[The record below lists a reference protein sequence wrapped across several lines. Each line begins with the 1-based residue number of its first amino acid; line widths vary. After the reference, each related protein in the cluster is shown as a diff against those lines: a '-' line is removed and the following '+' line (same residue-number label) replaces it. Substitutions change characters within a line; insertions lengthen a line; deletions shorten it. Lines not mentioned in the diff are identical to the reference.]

1 MPTLVEVPNLGKIE
15 FPDGMSHDDIT
26 SSIKNLLSKKG
37 GEQTNE
43 NAESKSDQGA
53 RSQGDAERTLNG
65 KVNSALP
72 DGTQAS
78 DQPRPQDQ
86 GQPQRGDEAR
96 VSGDIFDRLA
106 EGGEKDAKQKDA
118 KAEDGYGSQVRQED
132 RQGVRGQ
139 EDAGKQAEVKD
150 ETSGVQ
156 PPAQG
161 FMEEI
166 KTPEGRK
173 AAIASALEEGIPMA
187 LGSVAAGVV
196 GPAATAGAVPFVG
209 PAAPLVGVGAGGVTF
224 LATQELAKKIF
235 VKPVESVL
243 GIKEDIEAAQAAA
256 PTAAKYGGYAGMA
269 PFAIE
274 SAAGFLKT
282 GAEAAAGA
290 AEGQAVKEA
299 AKAVW
304 EKAAAGFAGGVA
316 FEPIRY
322 GFEATEKAAGI
333 TDEAPKPIT
342 KESALES
349 GLMGLVLGGKVEEQK
364 AKNEAG
370 KKEIADAG
378 LPETADVASQIK
390 PDTTIEKENATKTG
404 EIKEDGIGEYPKG
417 NEAWQATEAGY
428 SHSFEPTAEGQEKIE
443 GNRIYAAA
451 YRDPNTGIVHI
462 GVDHETAEG
471 KAKPEEEVTKNA
483 SERNTGDYGFVTD
496 KGEFI
501 SREDAEKIAREN
513 GQYWG
518 NFSGQPVM
526 HSTDLALD
534 IENEPKQEEAKP
546 RELGGAAA
554 KTEFDKKRVIEAAKL
569 LRDSPTPFD
578 RNDPNDF
585 EKFKQ
590 EYTAGFDEG
599 TFDGPEG
606 EAELRNIYDKAH
618 DAFEIHSKDPSIPI
632 VRAVERIGMEPPKE
646 DSVIGISNQKIDEQR
661 KAMGLPPI
669 TDTLKRTWGAAHDEA
684 ANRIQDN
691 PQYASDLLK
700 DLKDSNRSVNDVE
713 LAALAQ
719 NMVETRNRIDKNNKL
734 INSGNLSETE
744 LAAKMQENRVLQ
756 ENHDDLDRII
766 VGAKSETAR
775 GLNFSK
781 ALFRSDFS
789 LAAMKSKARAAR
801 GGKKLTPE
809 EESKIEEDYKNIKNT
824 LDAEDKAKENQAKK
838 GERKTDEAVKK
849 SASRVQRIVKSLK
862 ASKLREEKTRETTE
876 TKPVVTSQKVEEAV
890 KAKTTPTEKPAS
902 VDPAVQKIFNL
913 ISKSLSEK
921 ADSARERIRQ
931 RRREG
936 RLMMGLD
943 PVDLADHAIIGAD
956 YILKGTSE
964 FVKWSNSMINEF
976 GDYVKP
982 HLNQIFEAAKKQAE
996 QEAKEFITKNK
1007 IPKEPK
1013 VKKEP
1018 AEKAKKV
1025 SEMSPEELINRYKSI
1040 IESKKED
1047 PQHLGSPIEKLL
1059 DAVVQRE
1066 LETGKTEQTLDRK
1079 AAVNEVHE
1087 IVKSVMGENWS
1098 LKETQDAL
1106 SRIGQF
1112 RKLSEKASRKIVFE
1126 TKGYLL
1132 QLGKIR
1138 FATGEATGAPELA
1151 PKTASRRE
1159 INAQTRRAA
1168 EAYRNVVKKFNLVV
1182 KDPES
1187 QLKGHLDGVRTR
1199 IKNRIE
1205 DLKQAIVT
1213 GVRKSGA
1220 SKEKEYPEDIK
1231 QMQRDLQSLEAQY
1244 EIIYGK
1250 KQKQEPT
1257 YEQKVA
1263 ASERAYENLIEKKE
1277 QELRD
1282 LQRGILPDSEKGE
1295 KITSEKIE
1303 RHKAELETLRSEINA
1318 IKEADS
1324 IRREEQKQIK
1334 YSKRIDFL
1342 KKVLAG
1348 GKVTKEDIA
1357 EYGPDSADVAILKD
1371 EIAALE
1377 KQRDALKPK
1386 KTEDEKFLNSLKN
1399 KLSARE
1405 KKLAEIQNEIKK
1417 VSRPKQLALKE
1428 EEQKI
1433 QNQIDDVNKQ
1443 INEYREA
1450 AKLPLK
1456 TAEERKITSLE
1467 RQIKNKQK
1475 QLQEKTIKAKAKP
1488 IDWNNPDIT
1497 RLTQELKSVSDQM
1510 KSEDWYMAAR
1520 AKMAVDAYTN
1530 RKLKQRDEYL
1540 RRIEEKDFAPKTRTP
1555 YEPEDEEA
1563 QKAAAE
1569 AARAKLEWEA
1579 RLREDQWKN
1588 ASTPER
1594 VARTIVAWKRA
1605 AVLSYIKTLF
1615 KLASATAEVAV
1626 YKPLDVAVGTIIGKL
1641 PVLNIIAEKSAIEG
1655 RAGRKDIDAY
1665 VKGFLK
1671 GAREFKNVAQGKP
1684 SEIEALFDKPNYIP
1698 AGILGFP
1705 GNIHAAV
1712 KNPTFRANYELG
1724 LRRYFEFASDHG
1736 LDIEDPS
1743 VQRQAELAAYKYAQ
1757 RSIFK
1762 QDNTIV
1768 KSYNAINSFLKKNK
1782 YPIVR
1787 AFGYLADEFLPIV
1800 KVPTNFF
1807 LQALE
1812 YQFVGIS
1819 GLNNIRKAA
1828 KKGLENITPEEAD
1841 VIMRQMKNG
1850 SVGLTLMAIGWALP
1864 EVFGGFYVK
1873 GQQKDDDKPK
1883 NDAMKVA
1890 GQDIEKT
1897 FLDHPAFLALRIGAT
1912 VRNYWDD
1919 NVDETM
1925 ETGEK
1930 LDTLRKGIA
1939 AAELGLI
1946 SELPFTHFE
1955 KDFGKYTDFSRMD
1968 VNAGEIAKS
1977 NIPGFV
1983 QEFAGY
1989 LDRDEDGNVIKRS
2002 PEGFV
2007 ESIKMGLPVLRQ
2019 QVQEK

>member
-322 GFEATEKAAGI
+322 GFEATEKAARI

-578 RNDPNDF
+578 RNDANDF

-606 EAELRNIYDKAH
+606 EAELKNIYDKAH

-632 VRAVERIGMEPPKE
+632 VRAVERIGMEPPTKE
-646 DSVIGISNQKIDEQR
+646 DSIIGISNERIDKQR
-661 KAMGLPPI
+661 EAMGLPPI
-669 TDTLKRTWGAAHDEA
+669 TSTLRRTWGAAHDEA
-684 ANRIQDN
+684 ANRIQEN
-691 PQYASDLLK
+691 PQYASELLRS
-700 DLKDSNRSVNDVE
+700 LKDSNKSVNDVE

-719 NMVETRNRIDKNNKL
+719 NMIETRNQIDKNNEL
-734 INSGNLSETE
+734 INSGKLSETE
-744 LAAKMQENRVLQ
+744 LAAKMQENRVFQ

-801 GGKKLTPE
+801 GGKGLTEKE
-809 EESKIEEDYKNIKNT
+809 EIQIEEDYKNIKNT
-824 LDAEDKAKENQAKK
+824 LDAEDKAKEKQSKK
-838 GERKTDEAVKK
+838 GERKADEAVKK
-849 SASRVQRIVKSLK
+849 SASRVKKSPK
-862 ASKLREEKTRETTE
+862 EEL
-876 TKPVVTSQKVEEAV
+876 
-890 KAKTTPTEKPAS
+890 TP
-902 VDPAVQKIFNL
+902 DQKI
-913 ISKSLSEK
+913 EK
-921 ADSARERIRQ
+921 
-931 RRREG
+931 
-936 RLMMGLD
+936 
-943 PVDLADHAIIGAD
+943 
-956 YILKGTSE
+956 Y
-964 FVKWSNSMINEF
+964 
-976 GDYVKP
+976 
-982 HLNQIFEAAKKQAE
+982 
-996 QEAKEFITKNK
+996 
-1007 IPKEPK
+1007 
-1013 VKKEP
+1013 
-1018 AEKAKKV
+1018 KAV
-1025 SEMSPEELINRYKSI
+1025 VA
-1040 IESKKED
+1040 SKKED
-1047 PQHLGSPIEKLL
+1047 TEHLGSHILKLL
-1059 DAVVQRE
+1059 DAVVQKQ
-1066 LETGKTEQTLDRK
+1066 LASGKTEKTIDRK
-1079 AAVNEVHE
+1079 GSVNEVHE
-1087 IVKSVMGENWS
+1087 IVKSVMGDNWS
-1098 LKETQDAL
+1098 FKDTQDAI
-1106 SRIGQF
+1106 SRIGKYRQ
-1112 RKLSEKASRKIVFE
+1112 LSEKANRKIVSE
-1126 TKGYLL
+1126 IKGYLL
-1132 QLGKIR
+1132 QTGKIR
-1138 FATGEATGAPELA
+1138 FATGSATGTPRVAPRS
-1151 PKTASRRE
+1151 ASRRE
-1159 INAQTRRAA
+1159 MNAQTRRAA
-1168 EAYRNVVKKFNLVV
+1168 EQYRVLVKKFNLVT

-1187 QLKGHLDGVRTR
+1187 QLKGNLDGVRTR

-1220 SKEKEYPEDIK
+1220 SRETEYPEDIK
-1231 QMQRDLQSLEAQY
+1231 QMQRDLQSLETQY

-1263 ASERAYENLIEKKE
+1263 ASERAYENLIAKKE

-1282 LQRGILPDSEKGE
+1282 LQRGILPESEKGE

-1324 IRREEQKQIK
+1324 IRQEEQKQIK

-1342 KKVLAG
+1342 KRVLAG
-1348 GKVTKEDIA
+1348 EKPTKKDIA
-1357 EYGPDSADVAILKD
+1357 EYGPESATISALKD
-1371 EIAALE
+1371 EIADLE

-1386 KTEDEKFLNSLKN
+1386 KTEDEKLLNSLKN
-1399 KLSARE
+1399 KLESRE
-1405 KKLAEIQNEIKK
+1405 KRLAEIQNEKK
-1417 VSRPKQLALKE
+1417 SASRQKQLVLNKE
-1428 EEQKI
+1428 QQEV
-1433 QNQIDDVNKQ
+1433 QNEIDSVNKQ
-1443 INEYREA
+1443 IKEYQEA
-1450 AKLPLK
+1450 AKPLPK
-1456 TAEERKITSLE
+1456 TAEEKKISSLE

-1475 QLQEKTIKAKAKP
+1475 QLQEKTIKGKSKP

-1497 RLTQELKSVSDQM
+1497 RLSEELKAISEQM

-1540 RRIEEKDFAPKTRTP
+1540 RRIDEKDFAPKTRTP
-1555 YEPEDEEA
+1555 YEPEDQEA

-1594 VARTIVAWKRA
+1594 VARTITAWKRA
-1605 AVLSYIKTLF
+1605 AVLSYLKTLV

-1626 YKPLDVAVGTIIGKL
+1626 YKPLDVAVGTVIGKL

-1684 SEIEALFDKPNYIP
+1684 SEIEALFDKPSYIP

-1762 QDNTIV
+1762 QDNAIV
-1768 KSYNAINSFLKKNK
+1768 KSYNAINSFLKKSK
-1782 YPIVR
+1782 DPSVR
-1787 AFGYLADEFLPIV
+1787 SVGYIADEFLPIV

-1812 YQFVGIS
+1812 YQFGTITGS
-1819 GLNNIRKAA
+1819 AKIIKAA
-1828 KKGLENITPEEAD
+1828 RNGLEKITPEEAD

-1850 SVGLTLMAIGWALP
+1850 SVGLFLMALGWAMP

-1912 VRNYWDD
+1912 VRDYWDD
-1919 NVDETM
+1919 NADETM

-1930 LDTLRKGIA
+1930 LETLRKGIA

-1946 SELPFTHFE
+1946 NELPFTHFE

-1983 QEFAGY
+1983 QEFAQY

-2002 PEGFV
+2002 PDGFV
-2007 ESIKMGLPVLRQ
+2007 ETIKMGLPAFRQ